1 MKTTAYLLEWS
12 ARGLRAVYMDVSYPA
27 ARVTRLAG
35 LNKHSIYM
43 KLSYPASRSICFE
56 MGNFHPPNYKIV

>member
-12 ARGLRAVYMDVSYPA
+12 PRGLGAVYMEVSYLA

-35 LNKHSIYM
+35 LNRHSVYM
-43 KLSYPASRSICFE
+43 KPSCPASMKHMF
-56 MGNFHPPNYKIV
+56 

>member
-12 ARGLRAVYMDVSYPA
+12 PHGLGAVYMEASYPA

-35 LNKHSIYM
+35 LKKHSVYM
-43 KLSYPASRSICFE
+43 KHEAYVYMANMKHMF
-56 MGNFHPPNYKIV
+56 

>member
-12 ARGLRAVYMDVSYPA
+12 PRSLGVYNMEASYPA

-35 LNKHSIYM
+35 LNKHSVYM
-43 KLSYPASRSICFE
+43 KLSYPASMKHMFSTSTRQINKLC
-56 MGNFHPPNYKIV
+56 K

>member
-12 ARGLRAVYMDVSYPA
+12 PRGLGAVYMEASYPA

-35 LNKHSIYM
+35 LKKHSIYM
-43 KLSYPASRSICFE
+43 KPSYPTSMKHISTRQITKLC
-56 MGNFHPPNYKIV
+56 K